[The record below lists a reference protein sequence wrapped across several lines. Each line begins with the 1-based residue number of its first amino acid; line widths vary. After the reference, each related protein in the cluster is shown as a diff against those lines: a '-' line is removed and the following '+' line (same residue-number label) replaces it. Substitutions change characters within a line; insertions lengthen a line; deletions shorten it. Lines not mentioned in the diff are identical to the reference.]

1 VRGIQRIPGLS
12 NLSLADAKAVEQV
25 LIETHGLGNQGGLLL
40 NKINSIASTNPAYA
54 QALERGAQILKQV
67 GY

>member
-1 VRGIQRIPGLS
+1 M
-12 NLSLADAKAVEQV
+12 EQV
-25 LIETHGLGNQGGLLL
+25 LIETHGLGTQGGTLL

-54 QALERGAQILKQV
+54 QALQRGAQILKQV